1 MFAVDNTIGESVLYT
16 YPLRLADHQHYYYFQ
31 CKDPNFQRIVI
42 KRKNI
47 QSFFLQISFILW
59 TFPIPYHG
67 LKVGTYYIP
76 TIINLGTYY
85 GNFNAI

>member
-1 MFAVDNTIGESVLYT
+1 M
-16 YPLRLADHQHYYYFQ
+16 
-31 CKDPNFQRIVI
+31 
-42 KRKNI
+42 
-47 QSFFLQISFILW
+47 FLQISFILW

-85 GNFNAI
+85 GNFNAMNTPAYITTDSFANKIEKLRKTNYFAN